1 MQPEDLS
8 KVVHVKIPP
17 QYLQHGV
24 QTEGKKQ
31 PAGTYVWKT
40 FASYIH
46 AYVVMHITIIVV
58 HVHEMVSQMLDANP
72 PKNPRTQTE
81 DINGCFVN
89 CLSAVS
95 LMQLVAW

>member
-31 PAGTYVWKT
+31 PAGTYGT
-40 FASYIH
+40 NEHLLLI
-46 AYVVMHITIIVV
+46 YVHTYRN
-58 HVHEMVSQMLDANP
+58 QMFDANP
-72 PKNPRTQTE
+72 PKNSRIQTE
-81 DINGCFVN
+81 DLNTFK
-89 CLSAVS
+89 LLDVS
-95 LMQLVAW
+95 LQHHSHS

>member
-1 MQPEDLS
+1 
-8 KVVHVKIPP
+8 
-17 QYLQHGV
+17 
-24 QTEGKKQ
+24 
-31 PAGTYVWKT
+31 
-40 FASYIH
+40 
-46 AYVVMHITIIVV
+46 MHITIIVV

-95 LMQLVAW
+95 LMQLVA